1 MLTIG
6 DKIKYFRK
14 YRNMTQAELAERSGI
29 HPVSIR
35 KYETNKMTPQPA
47 QIERLAAAL
56 TINAVALNGFSDMT
70 MWLDTAGEM
79 MSLLMQ
85 WQKTGIMTVR
95 GERGIDGQIIADTA
109 EFFINPVFGQLFSIM
124 EKKDESKRFAL
135 PDLKVIMTKRYLL
148 DGFLVWEKLTF
159 EYDLMHLMSIEDP
172 SPENQEKLARMAE
185 VIEICEMQ
193 LQCSMM
199 PVDISDSY
207 MGY

>member
-1 MLTIG
+1 
-6 DKIKYFRK
+6 
-14 YRNMTQAELAERSGI
+14 
-29 HPVSIR
+29 
-35 KYETNKMTPQPA
+35 
-47 QIERLAAAL
+47 
-56 TINAVALNGFSDMT
+56 
-70 MWLDTAGEM
+70 
-79 MSLLMQ
+79 
-85 WQKTGIMTVR
+85 
-95 GERGIDGQIIADTA
+95 
-109 EFFINPVFGQLFSIM
+109 M

-135 PDLKVIMTKRYLL
+135 PDLKVIMAKRYLL

-199 PVDISDSY
+199 PVDISDSH